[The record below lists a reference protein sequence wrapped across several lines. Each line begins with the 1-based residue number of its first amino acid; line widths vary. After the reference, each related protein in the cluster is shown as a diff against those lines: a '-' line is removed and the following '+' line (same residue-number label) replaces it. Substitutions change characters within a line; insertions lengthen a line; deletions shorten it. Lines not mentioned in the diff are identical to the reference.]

1 MPEALAISS
10 HLCQETFTGNN
21 LTRKRVIDIVV
32 LPLDW
37 GGTELLKSWIIVI
50 FFLGLRLFLFDSF

>member
-1 MPEALAISS
+1 MPEALAIGS

-37 GGTELLKSWIIVI
+37 GDGIT
-50 FFLGLRLFLFDSF
+50 

>member
-1 MPEALAISS
+1 MPEALAVDS
-10 HLCQETFTGNN
+10 HLCQEIFTRNN

-37 GGTELLKSWIIVI
+37 GGRDYLKAEPWQ
-50 FFLGLRLFLFDSF
+50 FFLWPVSFYLTYF

>member
-37 GGTELLKSWIIVI
+37 GGRDYLKAEL
-50 FFLGLRLFLFDSF
+50 